1 MRRRLIVFALLVAV
15 TAFFAAPRE
24 HALAADPPTI
34 TTVTP
39 SSGTANAFV
48 TVFGTGFQPGAMV
61 IFGGTLSTSVSFVT
75 ANHLNVQVP
84 STISGAIPVQV
95 VNPDAQSASWPGF
108 TYSGTPAGNSGS
120 VSVAGINPGSGVNGQ
135 PVHITGGGFDQGA
148 TVFFGNVSAGN
159 VVWMTGGY
167 LMAYPPIGS
176 GTVAVKVVNPNGQ
189 SATAP
194 TNFTYT
200 GTATGGTSTG
210 SVVITSVSPGNV
222 SAGASVTIS
231 GTGFIVGATVSIGG
245 YAATSVQ
252 VVASNLITAIAPAGP
267 TGVVS
272 VIVSNPGGQ
281 SGVFPGLS
289 YGGTTTTV
297 GSQPTVSSVSPAV
310 GSSAGG
316 TVVSLNGAGF
326 VAPAT
331 VTFGGV
337 PATSVTM
344 VSPYLITATTPPGA
358 VGPVGVLVSSPSG
371 AVGGMTSGFTYE
383 LAWPR
388 VTGVSPSTGALTGGT
403 TLTITGSG
411 FAPGA
416 TVTIAGQPAATV
428 SAVSPTQIT
437 VTTPPGPSGN
447 ATILVTNPGG
457 AISGL
462 ASAFQYSANPQ
473 PQAPPPSTVSIN
485 SVTPPIGPSGG
496 GTAITIYGTGFVSGA
511 TVTISGISVS
521 ATVVSSTQITAVTP
535 AVSGTGVVT
544 VTVTNPTASTA
555 SLPSAFTYSAGGT
568 SGGTSTGGGT
578 TGGSTNPLPAGG
590 GLFVFAGGTNAQLL
604 TQSGCKASSA
614 VFWTTGSTGA
624 WIGYIP
630 SVPVAVVN
638 AAWMALF
645 PTSIP
650 AGTPIFAR
658 C

>member
-1 MRRRLIVFALLVAV
+1 MRRRFVTLALLIAVA
-15 TAFFAAPRE
+15 AFFAAPRE

-34 TTVTP
+34 TAVNP

-75 ANHLNVQVP
+75 TNQLNVQVP

-95 VNPDAQSASWPGF
+95 VNPDAQSASWTGF
-108 TYSGTPAGNSGS
+108 TYSGTPAGNNGS
-120 VSVAGINPGSGVNGQ
+120 VWVAGINPGSGINGQ
-135 PVHITGGGFDQGA
+135 PVHITGAGFEQGA
-148 TVFFGNVSAGN
+148 TVFFGSVSAEN
-159 VVWMTGGY
+159 VVWMTSGY

-222 SAGASVTIS
+222 SAGTSVTIS

-245 YAATSVQ
+245 YSATNVQ

-267 TGVVS
+267 IGVVS

-289 YGGTTTTV
+289 YGGATTTTT
-297 GSQPTVSSVSPAV
+297 GSQPTVSSVSPTV

-316 TVVSLNGAGF
+316 TVVSISGAGF
-326 VAPAT
+326 AAPAT

-337 PATSVTM
+337 PATSVTV
-344 VSPYLITATTPPGA
+344 VSPNLITATTPPGT
-358 VGPVGVLVSSPSG
+358 VGTVGVLVSNPSG
-371 AVGGMTSGFTYE
+371 AVGGLISGFTYE

-388 VTGVSPSTGALTGGT
+388 VTSVSPSTGALTGGT

-416 TVTIAGQPAATV
+416 TVTIGGQAAATV
-428 SAVSPTQIT
+428 SAVTPTQIT
-437 VTTPPGPSGN
+437 VTTPAGPPGN
-447 ATILVTNPGG
+447 ATVLVTNPGG

-462 ASAFQYSANPQ
+462 ATAFQYSSTPQ
-473 PQAPPPSTVSIN
+473 PQPQVPLPGATTTITGVTPST
-485 SVTPPIGPSGG
+485 GPSAG
-496 GTAITIYGTGFVSGA
+496 GTAISIYGTGFQSGA
-511 TVTISGISVS
+511 SVTISGISVS

-535 AVSGTGVVT
+535 AVSGTGSVT
-544 VTVTNPTASTA
+544 VTVTNPGAATV
-555 SLPSAFTYSAGGT
+555 SLPSAFTYGGTSSGGTSGT
-568 SGGTSTGGGT
+568 SGGTTS
-578 TGGSTNPLPAGG
+578 PLPAGG

-604 TQSGCKASSA
+604 AQSGCSASTA
-614 VFWTTGSTGA
+614 VFWTTDSKGA

>member
-1 MRRRLIVFALLVAV
+1 
-15 TAFFAAPRE
+15 
-24 HALAADPPTI
+24 
-34 TTVTP
+34 
-39 SSGTANAFV
+39 
-48 TVFGTGFQPGAMV
+48 
-61 IFGGTLSTSVSFVT
+61 
-75 ANHLNVQVP
+75 
-84 STISGAIPVQV
+84 
-95 VNPDAQSASWPGF
+95 
-108 TYSGTPAGNSGS
+108 
-120 VSVAGINPGSGVNGQ
+120 
-135 PVHITGGGFDQGA
+135 
-148 TVFFGNVSAGN
+148 
-159 VVWMTGGY
+159 
-167 LMAYPPIGS
+167 
-176 GTVAVKVVNPNGQ
+176 
-189 SATAP
+189 
-194 TNFTYT
+194 
-200 GTATGGTSTG
+200 
-210 SVVITSVSPGNV
+210 
-222 SAGASVTIS
+222 
-231 GTGFIVGATVSIGG
+231 
-245 YAATSVQ
+245 
-252 VVASNLITAIAPAGP
+252 
-267 TGVVS
+267 
-272 VIVSNPGGQ
+272 
-281 SGVFPGLS
+281 
-289 YGGTTTTV
+289 
-297 GSQPTVSSVSPAV
+297 
-310 GSSAGG
+310 
-316 TVVSLNGAGF
+316 
-326 VAPAT
+326 
-331 VTFGGV
+331 
-337 PATSVTM
+337 
-344 VSPYLITATTPPGA
+344 
-358 VGPVGVLVSSPSG
+358 
-371 AVGGMTSGFTYE
+371 MTSGFTYE

-473 PQAPPPSTVSIN
+473 PQAPPPSAVSIN

-535 AVSGTGVVT
+535 AVNGTGAVT
-544 VTVTNPTASTA
+544 VTVTNPSASTA

-568 SGGTSTGGGT
+568 SGGTSTGSGT

-604 TQSGCKASSA
+604 TQSGCKASTA
-614 VFWTTGSTGA
+614 VFWTTDSTGA

>member
-15 TAFFAAPRE
+15 TAFLAGTRGS
-24 HALAADPPTI
+24 ALAADPPFISGITPSTGMSGSFVTI
-34 TTVTP
+34 T
-39 SSGTANAFV
+39 
-48 TVFGTGFQPGAMV
+48 GTGFQSGAYV
-61 IFGGTLSTSVSFVT
+61 VFGGTLSTSVSFVT
-75 ANHLNVQVP
+75 PNQLNVQIP

-95 VNPDAQSASWPGF
+95 INPDGQSYSWTGF
-108 TYSGTPAGNSGS
+108 TYGGTSTNNNGTLWI
-120 VSVAGINPGSGVNGQ
+120 AGINPPITSVGQ
-135 PVHITGGGFDQGA
+135 PVYLTGAGFDQAVMVTFGGIQAQVTWMSA
-148 TVFFGNVSAGN
+148 TNLIV
-159 VVWMTGGY
+159 
-167 LMAYPPIGS
+167 YPPTGGS
-176 GTVAVKVVNPNGQ
+176 GTVPVMAINPNGQ
-189 SATAP
+189 SATSP
-194 TNFTYT
+194 TNFTYN
-200 GTATGGTSTG
+200 GTTGGTSTG
-210 SVVITSVSPGNV
+210 TVTVTSISPASVSPGV
-222 SAGASVTIS
+222 TFTIS
-231 GTGFIVGATVSIGG
+231 GSGFISGATVSVAG
-245 YAATSVQ
+245 YPATN
-252 VVASNLITAIAPAGP
+252 VVVVSNNLITATAPSGP
-267 TGVVS
+267 SGSVS
-272 VIVSNPGGQ
+272 VIVSNPGGMI
-281 SGVFPGLS
+281 GAFPGLV
-289 YGGTTTTV
+289 YGGTTSTVTGTQPTV
-297 GSQPTVSSVSPAV
+297 GSLSPTT

-316 TVVSLNGAGF
+316 TVVSINGAGF

-337 PATSVTM
+337 PATSVTV

-473 PQAPPPSTVSIN
+473 PQAPPPSAVSIN

-535 AVSGTGVVT
+535 AVSGTGAVT
-544 VTVTNPTASTA
+544 VTVTNPSASTA

-568 SGGTSTGGGT
+568 SGGTSTGSGT

-604 TQSGCKASSA
+604 TQSGCKASTA
-614 VFWTTGSTGA
+614 VFWTTDSAGA